1 MRVPICSRASTGAR
15 GLGTDRRGGQF
26 TGTSDVRWIRTHT
39 RAPQRCPRPLR
50 DGPGGIADCAP
61 VWRQRIAPAVPHHPR
76 RAWCTCERC
85 CADRSDALRPIDPCP
100 ILWHVAGA
108 RPTSADP
115 TRPNLAVLAA
125 GRRLESCPWCSGQ
138 PPEIRVCC
146 AFAAVGDGTPAWA
159 DARHR
164 CSYAGSRPDRR
175 AAGLLPLTAASAV
188 NRRDPRRDPFFDAS
202 KANSCVDNAYPVG
215 QCDQRV
221 AFDLRH
227 LRNVSS

>member
-1 MRVPICSRASTGAR
+1 VGSSPAPRTFVRSAPTPVRRSGAPDLSATVLGALPTGSICPYLATAH
-15 GLGTDRRGGQF
+15 
-26 TGTSDVRWIRTHT
+26 RT
-39 RAPQRCPRPLR
+39 C
-50 DGPGGIADCAP
+50 GS
-61 VWRQRIAPAVPHHPR
+61 HHPR
-76 RAWCTCERC
+76 RAWCMCERC
-85 CADRSDALRPIDPCP
+85 CADRSDALRPIDLCP
-100 ILWHVAGA
+100 ILGHVAGA

-115 TRPNLAVLAA
+115 THPNHAVLAA
-125 GRRLESCPWCSGQ
+125 GRRVESCPWCSGQ

-164 CSYAGSRPDRR
+164 FSYAGSRPDRR

-221 AFDLRH
+221 AFDLRD